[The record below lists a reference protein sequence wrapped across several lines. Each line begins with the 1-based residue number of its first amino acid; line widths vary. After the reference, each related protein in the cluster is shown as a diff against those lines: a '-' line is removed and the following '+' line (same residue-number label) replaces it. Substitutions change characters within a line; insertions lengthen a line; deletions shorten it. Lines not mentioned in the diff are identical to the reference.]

1 MGEGTPRRVALAL
14 ITASLLATWTAGTA
28 AAGTTLNPS
37 PLELARAA
45 VATPS
50 IVTGATYESS
60 PPFGTPTAVS
70 TDALASFPTGGAG
83 SDYAVLTTGNAALA
97 GTPNSSGSTGQS
109 DGGGSVRGNTDFDVT
124 ILRVA
129 IDVPGTA
136 NCLVGMDFRFLSDE
150 YPEYVGTRYNDA
162 FIAELDHSTWTTNGS
177 EIEAPDNF
185 AFDPNGNPITINA
198 AGVTSMTAENAAGT
212 TYDGATP
219 LLTAATPVTPGTH
232 ILYLSIFDQGDDIFD
247 SAVFIDNLRFGHVGD
262 VARDCK
268 AGADLAGARKVVGL
282 GDSYSSGYGMEPF
295 FAGTHKDGT
304 SNDCQRSQLAYA
316 PLLASAIGID
326 LDFHACQGA
335 VTADFYNSRASGTWG
350 ELPQLDYVDDDTSL
364 VTFSIGGNDAHFA
377 DILAECILGFE
388 LLPFNTCYNDDKVTK
403 PIAEAFARLDGQT
416 SEPAST
422 IPVRPVAEGRAR
434 AQPARLTRAGGLS
447 AVLHRRR
454 QRPHVPAGRPLRG
467 RQEGRPALDGREGR
481 RDEHD
486 HRAQRRAQR
495 LRLRRPDR
503 CVLGPRALL
512 RPRRVVLSDPR
523 RGQVPSDPAGP
534 RGDGA
539 DGRQRPGGP
548 WRPAERRARPA
559 PDLRLPL
566 HRRRLAAAPLDH
578 HRVARQ
584 RRRALPDLALRQVYT
599 RTAPGNGVYHANG
612 PTWEQFQIPAPEAG
626 EWTATLFG
634 ANVKPAGEKVTI
646 DVDQE
651 KPANKRPVGAIAL
664 SRIGDRLVLDGS
676 GSRDPDGTIVSW
688 DWYVSTATSDDVYTG
703 KTVSIPV
710 VTDPESI
717 TLVVTDN
724 GGLTDFV
731 TVDGMLPIDIK
742 PGSSE
747 NPINIGSKG
756 NTPVALLSTAALD
769 ATRLDATK
777 LRFGPGGASTAPQ
790 GVHNEDVNGDGRLD
804 LMLQFPTQDMRV
816 TAGMTTLCMHGP
828 VFEWTVVPGLRPHP
842 HDLSSRAAAA

>member
-1 MGEGTPRRVALAL
+1 MGEGTLRRVALAFL
-14 ITASLLATWTAGTA
+14 TASLLATWAAGTA
-28 AAGTTLNPS
+28 FAGTTLNPA

-45 VATPS
+45 VATPT

-70 TDALASFPTGGAG
+70 TDELASFPTGGAG
-83 SDYAVLTTGNAALA
+83 SDYAVLTTGDAALA
-97 GTPNSSGSTGQS
+97 GSPNDSGSTGRA
-109 DGGGSVRGNTDFDVT
+109 DGGGNVRGNTDYDVT
-124 ILRVA
+124 ILRIA

-162 FIAELDHSTWTTNGS
+162 FIAELDHSTWKTNGS
-177 EIEAPDNF
+177 EIDAPDNF

-219 LLTAATPVTPGTH
+219 LLTAATPVTPGAH
-232 ILYLSIFDQGDDIFD
+232 VLYLSIFDQGDDIFD

-316 PLLASAIGID
+316 PLLASAIGVD

-335 VTADFYNSRASGTWG
+335 VTADFYASRADGTWG

-377 DILAECILGFE
+377 DVLAECILGFE

-403 PIAEAFARLDGQT
+403 PVAEAFARLDGQT

-422 IPVRPVAEGRAR
+422 IPYDTLLKDVRAR
-434 AQPARLTRAGGLS
+434 SPHASRVQVGYPPFFTAGGSDRTFLPGGRCEGVKK
-447 AVLHRRR
+447 AD
-454 QRPHVPAGRPLRG
+454 QRWMVEKIAEMNGIIARNDARNGFVFADPTTAFSGHELCSGNDEWFYPIRAAGKFHPTQPGHLAMA
-467 RQEGRPALDGREGR
+467 QTVVNALAAHGD
-481 RDEHD
+481 
-486 HRAQRRAQR
+486 
-495 LRLRRPDR
+495 LPSV
-503 CVLGPRALL
+503 VLGPHQTY
-512 RPRRVVLSDPR
+512 VYHFT
-523 RGQVPSDPAGP
+523 AG
-534 RGDGA
+534 GA
-539 DGRQRPGGP
+539 
-548 WRPAERRARPA
+548 
-559 PDLRLPL
+559 LRLLSIIIEWPGSDVEL
-566 HRRRLAAAPLDH
+566 SLTSPSGK
-578 HRVARQ
+578 
-584 RRRALPDLALRQVYT
+584 VYT
-599 RTAPGNGVYHANG
+599 RSAPGNGVYHAKG
-612 PTWEQFQIPAPEAG
+612 PTWEQFQIPSPEAG

-634 ANVKPAGEKVTI
+634 ADVKPAGEKVTI

-651 KPANKRPVGAIAL
+651 LPPNKRPVGAIAL
-664 SRIGDRLVLDGS
+664 SRNGARLVLDGS
-676 GSRDPDGTIVSW
+676 GSHDPDGTIASW

-703 KTVSIPV
+703 KTVSIPA

-731 TVDGMLPIDIK
+731 SVDGVLPIDVK

-747 NPINIGSKG
+747 NPITVGSKG

-769 ATRLDATK
+769 ATKLDATK
-777 LRFGPGGASTAPQ
+777 LRFGPGNASTAPQ
-790 GVHNEDVNGDGRLD
+790 GVHNDDVNGDGRLD

-816 TAGMTTLCMHGP
+816 TAGMTTLCMHG
-828 VFEWTVVPGLRPHP
+828 ELPGGRSFQAC
-842 HDLSSRAAAA
+842 DSIRTT